1 MLTKYGLSNIL
12 ILFGIAVLLIIISI
26 IFFKGWIFYSLLI
39 LAVIII
45 FYTFWFFRNPS
56 RELPNAA
63 KNDES
68 LIVSPSDGKIIII
81 EESYE
86 KNYIKE
92 KCTKVSIFLSAF
104 DVHVNWIPV
113 NGIIEYFK
121 YNPGDYLV
129 AWHPKSSDLNEQTH
143 IVVNSKYGKLFFKQI
158 TGIMARRL
166 VWDINQGD
174 TVKAGQ
180 KFGMMKFGSR
190 IDLYLPLDAELFV
203 KLNDKVVGS
212 ETIIAKFKK
221 D

>member
-12 ILFGIAVLLIIISI
+12 ILLGIAILIIIFSF
-26 IFFKGWIFYSLLI
+26 IFFKGWLFYFL
-39 LAVIII
+39 LAVAAIII
-45 FYTFWFFRNPS
+45 FYTFWFFRNPT
-56 RELPNAA
+56 RELPNAV

-68 LIVSPSDGKIIII
+68 LIVSPSDGKIIVL

-86 KNYIKE
+86 KNYLKE
-92 KCTKVSIFLSAF
+92 ECKKVSIFLSAF

-143 IVVNSKYGKLFFKQI
+143 ICINSKFGRLFFKQI

-166 VWDINQGD
+166 VWDINKGD

-190 IDLYLPLDAELFV
+190 IDLFLPLNTELYI
-203 KLNDKVVGS
+203 KLKDKVVGG
-212 ETIIAKFKK
+212 ETIIGKLKK